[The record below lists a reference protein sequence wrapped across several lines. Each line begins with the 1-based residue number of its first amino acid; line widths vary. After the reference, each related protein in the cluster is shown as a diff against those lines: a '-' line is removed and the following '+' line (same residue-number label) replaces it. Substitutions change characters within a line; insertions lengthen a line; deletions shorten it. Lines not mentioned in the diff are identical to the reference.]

1 MLLGLRCVISVL
13 GAILGPASGFLSV
26 ELFGTPGS
34 GSHVACAL
42 LVPPKAL
49 AEALVP
55 KALVSDNNTISVVG
69 GVMRATSITNREYV
83 L

>member
-13 GAILGPASGFLSV
+13 GAILGPASGFPSV
-26 ELFGTPGS
+26 ELFDTLGS

-49 AEALVP
+49 AP
-55 KALVSDNNTISVVG
+55 KALVSN
-69 GVMRATSITNREYV
+69 
-83 L
+83 